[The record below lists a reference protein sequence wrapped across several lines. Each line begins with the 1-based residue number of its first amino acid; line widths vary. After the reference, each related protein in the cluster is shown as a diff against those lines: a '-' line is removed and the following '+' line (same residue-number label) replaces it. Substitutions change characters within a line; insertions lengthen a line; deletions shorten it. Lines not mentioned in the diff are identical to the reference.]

1 MASTLYE
8 RVQLFDI
15 LINLY
20 KRITKCINQKHFN
33 TYLKVNDF
41 EIVKK
46 KHYGFTSDLCF
57 MVVTL
62 GQ

>member
-33 TYLKVNDF
+33 TYLVNDF

-57 MVVTL
+57 MAVTL